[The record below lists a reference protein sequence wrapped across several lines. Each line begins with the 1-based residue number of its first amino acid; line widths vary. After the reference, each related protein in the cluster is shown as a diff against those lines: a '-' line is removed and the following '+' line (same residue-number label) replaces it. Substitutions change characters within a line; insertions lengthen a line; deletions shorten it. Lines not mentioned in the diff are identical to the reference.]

1 MQPAAF
7 QICAEP
13 NLSQMFVPPPIMTL
27 LEILLSSITQIH
39 NTRVRQALSSLSSV
53 RVRPYIMLRR
63 LRSLPLIALI
73 ASASSTKNSTC
84 PQHLY
89 SVQIFSEDPLVIY
102 IPGFLTESE
111 AQYLESI
118 STGRFSS
125 SQISD
130 ESGQQHLAST
140 RTSRSTSLHSDE
152 VVRCIEERALQFQ
165 GYDIPRTHLEP
176 LQAVQY
182 SLGETYAPHTDW
194 FTSPLQTTP
203 EYGGNRLSSFFV
215 YISTSDDIVGG
226 GTQFPLLDAPK
237 DERWCQFVNCDAG
250 WDDGVTFR
258 PIAKNA
264 VYWKN
269 LRGGGKDGK
278 GRVGDRRTLHSG
290 LPVQRGKKLGMNI
303 WTRETELDGMYRSEV
318 PSHDH

>member
-1 MQPAAF
+1 MLNRF
-7 QICAEP
+7 CAVSF
-13 NLSQMFVPPPIMTL
+13 LAL
-27 LEILLSSITQIH
+27 L
-39 NTRVRQALSSLSSV
+39 TRAT
-53 RVRPYIMLRR
+53 
-63 LRSLPLIALI
+63 
-73 ASASSTKNSTC
+73 STNNYTC

-89 SVQIFSEDPLVIY
+89 SVQIFSEDPLIIY
-102 IPGFLTESE
+102 IPGFLTETE
-111 AQYLESI
+111 AQHLESI
-118 STGRFSS
+118 SSGRFTS
-125 SQISD
+125 SQIAD
-130 ESGQQHLAST
+130 QSGQQHLAST
-140 RTSRSTSLHSDE
+140 RTSRSTSLNSDE

-194 FTSPLQTTP
+194 FTSSLQTTP

-237 DERWCQFVNCDAG
+237 DERWCAFVNCDAG
-250 WDDGVTFR
+250 WENGVTFR
-258 PIAKNA
+258 PIARNA
-264 VYWKN
+264 VFWRN
-269 LRGGGKDGK
+269 LRGGNAGK

-303 WTRETELDGMYRSEV
+303 WTREAELDVMYRSEV
-318 PSHDH
+318 PTHDH